1 MSKTNLASRAGTS
14 SGNSEGSTFMLFR
27 RQSRKTEDHFDSFFW
42 DPAAGQNQ
50 PAGIDII
57 RLMRRFIGTSSL
69 ESVQK
74 YIGCV
79 PLLLKDLEYQT
90 EKQLDSLAITAH
102 GVKFLSES
110 ISAYEAAV
118 LAEQIENAA
127 RRGDRNFVIEKMPHF
142 LDYMENF
149 VSMLKLFVEQA
160 LRHTRR

>member
-1 MSKTNLASRAGTS
+1 MNMSKTNLASRAGTS
-14 SGNSEGSTFMLFR
+14 SGNSEGSTFMLLR
-27 RQSRKTEDHFDSFFW
+27 RQSRNVENHFEGFFRLNE
-42 DPAAGQNQ
+42 PTGL
-50 PAGIDII
+50 DII

-69 ESVQK
+69 ESVRK

-110 ISAYEAAV
+110 ISAYEAAIM
-118 LAEQIENAA
+118 AEQIENAA
-127 RRGDRNFVIEKMPHF
+127 RRGDRNFVVEKIPSF

-149 VSMLKLFVEQA
+149 ISMLELFVEQA
-160 LRHTRR
+160 LRHTSR